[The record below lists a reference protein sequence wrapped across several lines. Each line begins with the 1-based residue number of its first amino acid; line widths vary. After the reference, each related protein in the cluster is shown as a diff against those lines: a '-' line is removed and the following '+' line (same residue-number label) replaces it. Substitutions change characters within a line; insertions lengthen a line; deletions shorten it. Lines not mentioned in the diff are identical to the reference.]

1 MYNSNI
7 RVVYATPDPADVVC
21 RIAKLTQMNPYRDEP
36 EIKNKARLI
45 EYLYKA
51 EHRSV
56 FQHVVISVYVTDI
69 SRALADQIRTAHHLS
84 VTTTSQHYTDH
95 SEFPVI
101 CASPKVSKVAK
112 AAQKR
117 YAQLIEQGESKEE
130 ARQAL
135 PMAMG
140 AAMYITANAQA
151 WASFLHQRL
160 CERNVPEMVY
170 FARRLDVLLCTW
182 FPELFIHVGQ
192 QCFEGICKQ
201 GPMACKTCPR
211 PMTYKM

>member
-1 MYNSNI
+1 MYNSQI
-7 RVVYATPDPADVVC
+7 EVVYATPNPDDVVC
-21 RIAKLTQMNPYRDEP
+21 RIARLTQMNPYRDES

-56 FQHVVISVYVTDI
+56 FQHVIMSVYVANI

-95 SEFPVI
+95 SEFPII
-101 CASPKVSKVAK
+101 CASPNVSRVAR

-117 YAQLIEQGESKEE
+117 YSQLISQGEPKEE
-130 ARQAL
+130 ARQVL

-160 CERNVPEMVY
+160 CKRNIPEMVN
-170 FARRLDVLLCTW
+170 FAGNLTMHLYNW
-182 FPELFIHVGQ
+182 FPLLFANVGP
-192 QCFEGICKQ
+192 QCYEGFCKQ
-201 GPMACKTCPR
+201 GPMSCKR
-211 PMTYKM
+211 R

>member
-1 MYNSNI
+1 MYNSKI
-7 RVVYATPDPADVVC
+7 EVVYATPNPDDVVC
-21 RIAKLTQMNPYRDEP
+21 RIARLTQMNPYKDEP
-36 EIKNKARLI
+36 EIKNKAWLI

-56 FQHVVISVYVTDI
+56 FQHVVMSVYVTNI

-95 SEFPVI
+95 SEFPVV
-101 CASPKVSKVAK
+101 CVNKEVNKVAR
-112 AAQKR
+112 AAQRR
-117 YAQLIEQGESKEE
+117 YTQLINRGVLKEE

-140 AAMYITANAQA
+140 SAMYITANAQA

-160 CERNVPEMVY
+160 CKRNVQEMVA
-170 FARRLDVLLCTW
+170 FACNLNMYLYKW
-182 FPELFIHVGQ
+182 FPLLFANVGA
-192 QCFEGICKQ
+192 QCYEGMCRQ
-201 GPMACKTCPR
+201 GPMSCR
-211 PMTYKM
+211 RR

>member
-1 MYNSNI
+1 MYNSSI
-7 RVVYATPDPADVVC
+7 KVVYATPDPADVVC
-21 RIAKLTQMNPYRDEP
+21 RIARLTQMNPYRDEP
-36 EIKNKARLI
+36 EIKNEARLI

-56 FQHVVISVYVTDI
+56 FQHVVMSVYVTDI

-95 SEFPVI
+95 SEFPII

-112 AAQKR
+112 AAQKL
-117 YAQLIEQGESKEE
+117 YAQLISQGEPKEE
-130 ARQAL
+130 ARQVL

-160 CERNVPEMVY
+160 CRRNVDEMVS
-170 FARRLDVLLCTW
+170 FASNLAMYLYNW
-182 FPELFIHVGQ
+182 FPTLFAFVGA
-192 QCFEGICKQ
+192 QCYEGTCKQ
-201 GPMACKTCPR
+201 GVLSCKVNR
-211 PMTYKM
+211 A